1 MCRNYHG
8 SIIIGIKQMKS
19 ICWNNSPQFLQ
30 SSPISFLSI
39 NDDRDWKSNSSSLVH
54 LLSISTPRH
63 RDDGLWLIRDQSRRV
78 IRRSLGSPICKLP
91 TQPVIATTCLYTRP
105 SVFPPRLPSSCFL
118 LLVMEPSTSQVD
130 ANIDRFQSFV
140 NTKQYFQIRIQ
151 IDWNTCTSTSRSEKD
166 TLKGWK
172 RILIRNSWQISF

>member
-91 TQPVIATTCLYTRP
+91 TQPVIATTCLLYSTI
-105 SVFPPRLPSSCFL
+105 RLPTTSSIL
-118 LLVMEPSTSQVD
+118 LLLATSD
-130 ANIDRFQSFV
+130 G
-140 NTKQYFQIRIQ
+140 TKYVA
-151 IDWNTCTSTSRSEKD
+151 SRREH
-166 TLKGWK
+166 
-172 RILIRNSWQISF
+172 WQIPIFHKYEAIFSNEFESR